1 MERKLS
7 RQRRIHQIRQD
18 RTAFARKILTLRS
31 GPFKRAAAG
40 RPQMQNNGSSAVLF
54 DENTLAGDWREEV
67 IHRRDKGIST
77 DPETLFALAVADLLE
92 LPDDMPLV
100 PAVTAAMPVP
110 VRLSDRVSLAHLKAV
125 AHSAGRRALG
135 GVDKALGRAPFGT
148 SLSA

>member
-1 MERKLS
+1 M
-7 RQRRIHQIRQD
+7 
-18 RTAFARKILTLRS
+18 
-31 GPFKRAAAG
+31 
-40 RPQMQNNGSSAVLF
+40 LF

-125 AHSAGRRALG
+125 AHSAGRRALA